1 MCVKTSFLIALS
13 LLVSKIIT
21 GSSTG
26 NLFLLPISEEK
37 DDSALT
43 TKARNDASAVLS
55 TRTAEWGR
63 LSEAPTNETAFFFYC
78 RR

>member
-21 GSSTG
+21 ASSTG
-26 NLFLLPISEEK
+26 NLFLLLISEEK

-43 TKARNDASAVLS
+43 TKARNDESAVLS

-63 LSEAPTNETAFFFYC
+63 LSEAPTNEIAFYFLP
-78 RR
+78 